1 MGLTGKPK
9 TTIGRTEKVDFPEL
23 GFEQVP
29 TRIDTGAGTAAI
41 WVDTIKEV
49 TGGGLDVVFFG
60 PESPLYTGKVQHFNT
75 FGQTEVRSSNGQTEV
90 RYTVRTMV
98 VLGGKR
104 IRATFTLADR
114 STQLYPVLIGRNIL
128 RGKFIVDVKLGTT
141 LAAEK
146 ARNASLKVK
155 YDDQGSKEQS

>member
-1 MGLTGKPK
+1 MGLTDKPK
-9 TTIGRTEKVDFPEL
+9 ITIGRAEKVNFPEL
-23 GFEQVP
+23 GFSHVP

-41 WVDTIKEV
+41 WAESVKEAP
-49 TGGGLDVVFFG
+49 GGGLDVVFFG
-60 PESPLYTGKVQHFNT
+60 PSSPFYTGNVQHIDE

-90 RYTVRTMV
+90 RYTIRAKV
-98 VLGGKR
+98 VIGGKK
-104 IRATFTLADR
+104 ILATFTLADR

-146 ARNASLKVK
+146 AHNEALKAK
-155 YDDQGSKEQS
+155 YGQGPKEQS